1 MATENL
7 TLSVMYFPNES
18 FPVCSPAGPIIILPE
33 SLLRMRCSSEIANPE
48 VSIDVT
54 TDQTRALTWSSS
66 SIDNTA
72 LLSLDLTVGVAENGL
87 QFTCTI
93 TSPTYFQEM
102 SRSCTIGP
110 ITVVPLTIPTT
121 ELTTE
126 PTTESTTDPT
136 TSSTTTP
143 GTTLER
149 TQAPNTDLAPFPSG
163 IVATILLL
171 LALSFIVNIL
181 LVILVLRQRRLIKV
195 LRAQGRSQS
204 EPDPEPYMN
213 LQPTMNT
220 EYIEPVMTSTE
231 ASDQHVYCH
240 SIEPATN

>member
-1 MATENL
+1 MATKNRL
-7 TLSVMYFPNES
+7 TLSVLYFPNES
-18 FPVCSPAGPIIILPE
+18 FPVCSPAGPIIKLPE
-33 SLLRMRCSSEIANPE
+33 SLLKMKCSSEIANPE
-48 VSIDVT
+48 VSINVT
-54 TDQTRALTWSSS
+54 TDQSRELTWLSSS
-66 SIDNTA
+66 VDNTA
-72 LLSLDLTVGVAENGL
+72 LRSLDLTVGVAENGL
-87 QFTCTI
+87 RFTCTI
-93 TSPTYFQEM
+93 TSPMYFQGM

-110 ITVVPLTIPTT
+110 IMVVPLTIPTT
-121 ELTTE
+121 EPTTE
-126 PTTESTTDPT
+126 PTTDPT

-163 IVATILLL
+163 LVATILILF
-171 LALSFIVNIL
+171 ALSFIVNIF
-181 LVILVLRQRRLIKV
+181 LVILVLRQRRLNKV
-195 LRAQGRSQS
+195 LLAQGRSQS

-220 EYIEPVMTSTE
+220 EYMEPVISTE